1 MATIFSHAVVGCTMV
16 GLLPPKLRTKSV
28 YFFAGFSAILPD
40 FDYFGYINRIPYD
53 SLWGHRGVTH
63 SLLFAA
69 ITGVIMGMPHAFWLA
84 ASKIRLSVFFFL
96 TTISHGIIDACTT
109 GGLGVAFYAP
119 YNTLRY
125 FMPWRPIQV
134 SPMGMGFFS
143 ERGLVVLISE
153 AYWILIPCAVILA
166 ARLALNWKRKSEN

>member
-16 GLLPPKLRTKSV
+16 GLLPAKMRTKAV
-28 YFFAGFSAILPD
+28 YIFAGFSAILPD
-40 FDYFGYINRIPYD
+40 FDYLGFINNIPYN
-53 SLWGHRGVTH
+53 SLWGHRGMTH

-69 ITGVIMGMPHAFWLA
+69 IIGLIFGLPLSLLQKAPV
-84 ASKIRLSVFFFL
+84 IRLSVFFFL

-125 FMPWRPIQV
+125 FFPWRPIAV

-143 ERGLVVLISE
+143 ERGLVVLTSE
-153 AYWILIPCAVILA
+153 MYWILLPCAGLLLLQ
-166 ARLALNWKRKSEN
+166 LALNWKRRS

>member
-16 GLLPPKLRTKSV
+16 GLPPSKLRAKSI
-28 YFFAGFSAILPD
+28 YFFAGLSAILPD
-40 FDYFGYINRIPYD
+40 FDYLGYVRQIPY
-53 SLWGHRGVTH
+53 SSVWGHRGITH

-69 ITGVIMGMPHAFWLA
+69 ITGIVLGVPHGFWLK
-84 ASKIRLSVFFFL
+84 ASAVRLSVFFFL
-96 TTISHGIIDACTT
+96 TTISHGIIDACTN

-125 FMPWRPIQV
+125 FFPWRPIQV
-134 SPMGMGFFS
+134 SPMGLGFFS

-153 AYWILIPCAVILA
+153 LYWILLPCAAIALV
-166 ARLALNWKRKSEN
+166 RVALNWKRKNQN